1 MGLAYLAN
9 SLFTKASHGE
19 MVTLKGGLR
28 ARARLMSRRK
38 SRALILGSPL
48 DWYTTVLE
56 LIDLRSFSNLW
67 YWMAVAVLWSTA
79 SHWIL
84 GVPFDLIQRAGRSG
98 GQAEIDLE
106 DLIRINLNRIFYVV
120 ENSGHWLVGFVTT
133 FHVMLIILGFWYDVE
148 FMQAL
153 FFLAFPMTI
162 IGVLSVWT
170 GGRIR
175 RDGATGDTLRKYLT
189 QHRLITQMTGVISIF
204 ITGIYGMAQNMLVV
218 GW

>member
-1 MGLAYLAN
+1 M
-9 SLFTKASHGE
+9 
-19 MVTLKGGLR
+19 
-28 ARARLMSRRK
+28 
-38 SRALILGSPL
+38 

-84 GVPFDLIQRAGRSG
+84 GVPFDLVQRAARSG
-98 GQAEIDLE
+98 GQAEADLQ
-106 DLIRINLNRIFYVV
+106 DLIRINLNRIFYVI
-120 ENSGHWLVGFVTT
+120 ESSGLWLVCFVAA
-133 FHVMLIILGFWYDVE
+133 FHSTLVVLGFWYDVE

-153 FFLAFPMTI
+153 FLLAFPMTV
-162 IGVLSVWT
+162 IGCLSVWT
-170 GGRIR
+170 GQRIR
-175 RDGATGDTLRKYLT
+175 KSAAEGALLRKFLT
-189 QHRLITQMTGVISIF
+189 QHRLITQIIGVISIF